1 MDYPDVAGGQTEDID
16 VYEAIVNKRD
26 TRSFSIPAVGSL
38 AVRASSNE
46 GVTEVVRGERPRRNM
61 RKLIAT
67 FMASAILVF
76 GGVACDDN
84 NNASDKIDE
93 DDTNFGPGDGKD
105 EVGPGR

>member
-1 MDYPDVAGGQTEDID
+1 MGPGH
-16 VYEAIVNKRD
+16 
-26 TRSFSIPAVGSL
+26 PAPPEEPAAPGRL
-38 AVRASSNE
+38 ARYRFGESWNE
-46 GVTEVVRGERPRRNM
+46 GVTGSSAGNDHRRNM

-84 NNASDKIDE
+84 NASDKIDE
-93 DDTNFGPGDGKD
+93 DDTNFGPGDGND